1 MAIKLADLLKEIQTN
16 GIIDFT
22 PSQGYVI
29 FNCSDKCN
37 IPFPGK
43 WEEVDGG
50 SFNYI
55 VSKKHSKLAAAWA
68 ATHNIKMHSKVEDLE
83 EGLLKNV
90 SIGAALAVASLVG
103 GAHKSNQ
110 DFKDALR
117 KGATATVHLDKEI
130 GIFNK
135 HSNHSTDYVVK
146 VDKSQKEPIKVDT
159 SSNVVT
165 INSPEVGG
173 KLELVHKVNTA
184 VRAIDPSLANG
195 WEKFTHVK
203 INK

>member
-1 MAIKLADLLKEIQTN
+1 VAQINLNDILTEAK
-16 GIIDFT
+16 ID
-22 PSQGYVI
+22 
-29 FNCSDKCN
+29 
-37 IPFPGK
+37 
-43 WEEVDGG
+43 
-50 SFNYI
+50 
-55 VSKKHSKLAAAWA
+55 A
-68 ATHNIKMHSKVEDLE
+68 LE
-83 EGLLKNV
+83 EGLFKNV
-90 SIGAALAVASLVG
+90 SIGAALAVAALVG

-135 HSNHSTDYVVK
+135 HSNHSTDYLVK

-159 SSNVVT
+159 SSNVIT

-173 KLELVHKVNTA
+173 KNDLIHKVNTA
-184 VRAIDPSLANG
+184 VRAIDPSLAND